1 MVIKEINENDKNLA
15 LANSELNQYRWG
27 MREAL
32 ARKNSSNIW
41 GNSFLFQSQKDKIT
55 KKFNRLNKLNNLQN
69 LFSFIEKEVS
79 KYGRSLITI
88 NKTET
93 GDVLF
98 NVIPPIF
105 FSGVGKAFWTP
116 QLAEVYQKFTIDNK
130 NIIVKSIYTT
140 KEVRNEFYTLGE
152 RNELLVMDA
161 TSEIEDYLRIPKYWK
176 HNLGF
181 VPVVEITNIS
191 FYNFNFNQYSYVM
204 CSDWYPAAQYEEL
217 AYQAFVDLEKELF
230 LNHSRVIGTEA
241 TQQLIQQMKNSAY
254 SGRFDIGDFIL
265 ETDPGAEIKIMNGNG
280 KFTEYTNVIDSI
292 FDIYFKMSGNS
303 RFSEGGGA
311 QKTVAETSSIR
322 SQMIETTTQKIK
334 LRETQIKDL
343 IFKALAIYEVV
354 DYFNSED
361 RVFEFKINGNILK
374 DDSQYIDNQIKKME
388 VGVITPIDMIMEQY
402 NVNEME
408 AKKIYEKNKKFNEEN
423 MEFLSKSFLD
433 NEEGDKQEKSKNEI
447 GEHKDLAKKGEA

>member
-1 MVIKEINENDKNLA
+1 MVIKDINENDKSLA
-15 LANSELNQYRWG
+15 LGNSELNQFRWG

-32 ARKNSSNIW
+32 ARKNASNIW
-41 GNSFLFQSQKDKIT
+41 GNSFLFQSKKDNIT

-88 NKTET
+88 NKTKT

-161 TSEIEDYLRIPKYWK
+161 TSEIEEYLQIPKQWK

-181 VPVVEITNIS
+181 VPVVEITNVS
-191 FYNFNFNQYSYVM
+191 FYNFNFNQYSYIM

-230 LNHSRVIGTEA
+230 LNHSRIIGTEA
-241 TQQLIQQMKNSAY
+241 TQQLIQKWSSNT
-254 SGRFDIGDFIL
+254 SGRIDIGDFIL

-343 IFKALAIYEVV
+343 IFKALAIYNVV
-354 DYFNSED
+354 DYFNSEE
-361 RVFEFKINGNILK
+361 RIFEFKINGNILK
-374 DDSQYIDNQIKKME
+374 DDSQYIDNQIKKIE

-408 AKKIYEKNKKFNEEN
+408 AKQIYEKNKKFNQEN
-423 MEFLSKSFLD
+423 MEFLSQSFLD
-433 NEEGDKQEKSKNEI
+433 NDNEKQLNET
-447 GEHKDLAKKGEA
+447 GEHKEANKKGEA

>member
-1 MVIKEINENDKNLA
+1 MVIKEDINENDKTLA
-15 LANSELNQYRWG
+15 LSYSEKDQYRWG

-32 ARKNSSNIW
+32 ARKNASNIW
-41 GNSFLFQSQKDKIT
+41 GNSFLFQSQEDKIT

-69 LFSFIEKEVS
+69 LFSFIEREVS

-152 RNELLVMDA
+152 KNELLVMDA

-191 FYNFNFNQYSYVM
+191 FYNFNFNQYSYIM

-230 LNHSRVIGTEA
+230 LNHSRIIGTEA
-241 TQQLIQQMKNSAY
+241 TQQLIQKWSSHT

-343 IFKALAIYEVV
+343 IFKALAIYKVV

-361 RVFEFKINGNILK
+361 RIFEFKINGNILK
-374 DDSQYIDNQIKKME
+374 DDSQYIDNQLKKIE

-408 AKKIYEKNKKFNEEN
+408 AKDIYEENKKFNEEN
-423 MEFLSKSFLD
+423 MEFLSQSFLESES
-433 NEEGDKQEKSKNEI
+433 NQEKSKNEL

>member
-1 MVIKEINENDKNLA
+1 MIIKDINENDKSLA
-15 LANSELNQYRWG
+15 LFNNELNQFRWG

-32 ARKNSSNIW
+32 SRKNASNIW
-41 GNSFLFQSQKDKIT
+41 GNSFLFQSEKDEIT

-116 QLAEVYQKFTIDNK
+116 QLAEVYQKFNIDNK

-140 KEVRNEFYTLGE
+140 KEVRNEFYTLGD
-152 RNELLVMDA
+152 RNELLVMDS
-161 TSEIEDYLRIPKYWK
+161 TNEIEEYLQIPKYWK

-230 LNHSRVIGTEA
+230 LNHSRIIGTEA
-241 TQQLIQQMKNSAY
+241 TQQLIQKWSANT

-311 QKTVAETSSIR
+311 QKTVAETSTIR

-343 IFKALAIYEVV
+343 IFKALSIYGVV
-354 DYFNSED
+354 DYFESDE

-374 DDSQYIDNQIKKME
+374 DDTQYIDNQIKKIEM
-388 VGVITPIDMIMEQY
+388 GVITPIDMIMEQY

-408 AKKIYEKNKKFNEEN
+408 ANKIYEKNKKFNEEN
-423 MEFLSKSFLD
+423 MEFLSQSFLGNGND
-433 NEEGDKQEKSKNEI
+433 NEKSQNEL
-447 GEHKDLAKKGEA
+447 GEHKDKAKKGEV